1 MQVGDLVRIRY
12 SNALKMVGKWAIVL
26 ETGYENARIYIIDER
41 RTELYANK
49 KLNSPV
55 VITPGHITGIMTCLN
70 ASNLVHPSTIA
81 LSSKSLGIDRKNECN
96 IHSVKG

>member
-1 MQVGDLVRIRY
+1 MYRVRIGGTMRVGSLVRIRY

-49 KLNSPV
+49 KLEV
-55 VITPGHITGIMTCLN
+55 VC
-70 ASNLVHPSTIA
+70 
-81 LSSKSLGIDRKNECN
+81 K
-96 IHSVKG
+96 

>member
-1 MQVGDLVRIRY
+1 MRVGSLVKIRY

-49 KLNSPV
+49 KLEV
-55 VITPGHITGIMTCLN
+55 LC
-70 ASNLVHPSTIA
+70 
-81 LSSKSLGIDRKNECN
+81 K
-96 IHSVKG
+96 

>member
-1 MQVGDLVRIRY
+1 MANLPCIRHDDNKTLSHKIIKGGNMRVGSLVKIRY

-49 KLNSPV
+49 KLEEV
-55 VITPGHITGIMTCLN
+55 C
-70 ASNLVHPSTIA
+70 
-81 LSSKSLGIDRKNECN
+81 K
-96 IHSVKG
+96 